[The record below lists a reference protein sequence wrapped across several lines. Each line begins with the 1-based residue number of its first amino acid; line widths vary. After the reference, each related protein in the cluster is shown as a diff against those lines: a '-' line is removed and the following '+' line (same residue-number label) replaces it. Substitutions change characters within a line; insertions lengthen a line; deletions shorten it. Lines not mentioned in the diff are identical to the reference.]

1 MAKLSFNNH
10 PDPFFKALKVK
21 VDAYFSANNIERS
34 GNRKLHLK
42 GLILTVSLI
51 ALYVELVFFTP
62 VWYIAI
68 PLCGLMGLNLASIG
82 FNIMHEGVHASFSKW
97 KWLNT
102 VSAHSLNVMGGNQH
116 FWKLKHVVNHHTY
129 TNIQHMDYD
138 IETKLLRVH
147 ENQEHLWF
155 HKYQHLYWFLLYG
168 LSYMAWI
175 FYEDF
180 LKYFSGRVNPLAEK
194 KVLANNEQII
204 FWVSKALYVILYLV
218 VPIMVLGFA
227 KTMAGFFIMGITC
240 GYIIAVVFQ
249 LAHIVEG
256 THFPQPSKEH
266 NRIEQEWAIHQVETT
281 ADFATKSV
289 VINWLLG
296 GLNFQVEHHLFPKI
310 SHVHYSQINKMVKET
325 CLEFGVVYL
334 EYSTI
339 AKALRS
345 HVMHIYKLG
354 QIGLDGLPVL
364 AVPVLSQPVL
374 A

>member
-21 VDAYFSANNIERS
+21 VDKYFSEKHIEKS
-34 GNRKLHLK
+34 GNRRLHAK
-42 GLILTVSLI
+42 SLILTFTLI
-51 ALYVELVFFTP
+51 ASYVILVFYTP
-62 VWYIAI
+62 VWYIAL
-68 PLCGLMGLNLASIG
+68 PLCALMGLNLASIG
-82 FNIMHEGVHASFSKW
+82 FNIMHEGVHASFSKS

-102 VSAHSLNVMGGNQH
+102 LSAHSLNVMGGNQH

-129 TNIQHMDYD
+129 TNIEGMDYD

-147 ENQEHLWF
+147 DNQEHLWF

-168 LSYMAWI
+168 LSYMVWI

-194 KVLANNEQII
+194 KVLGRQEEII
-204 FWVSKALYVILYLV
+204 FWVSKAFYVVIYIVIPVMMLGWATTLV
-218 VPIMVLGFA
+218 GFLV
-227 KTMAGFFIMGITC
+227 MGMTC

-256 THFPQPSKEH
+256 THFPQPSEA

-281 ADFATKSV
+281 ADFATGNV
-289 VINWLLG
+289 VISWLLG

-310 SHVHYSQINKMVKET
+310 SHVHYSKINKMVRET
-325 CLEFGVVYL
+325 CLEFGVTYI
-334 EYSTI
+334 EYPTVL
-339 AKALRS
+339 KALTS
-345 HVMHIYKLG
+345 HLVHLYKLG
-354 QIGLDGLPVL
+354 RPEPLK
-364 AVPVLSQPVL
+364 VPVMV
-374 A
+374 